1 MSRWKKEL
9 RIDRVKCST
18 WDCGCAGQRPQLS
31 SACLASLGIIT
42 MALNWAM
49 LDTDRSPIPLP
60 HEKILRT
67 IESGAE
73 VILTIPNTP
82 PSANASSGG
91 SGGIKKLKE
100 MGRLWLTD
108 QRVR

>member
-1 MSRWKKEL
+1 
-9 RIDRVKCST
+9 
-18 WDCGCAGQRPQLS
+18 
-31 SACLASLGIIT
+31 

-49 LDTDRSPIPLP
+49 LNADRSPIPLP

-73 VILTIPNTP
+73 VILMIQNTP

-91 SGGIKKLKE
+91 SGGIKRLKE
-100 MGRLWLTD
+100 TGRLWLTD